1 VTDETPKKS
10 SGHRPPDAVGTPP
23 ASGDAPPG
31 GRDDPDAAL
40 DRLASMGAGKKARLQ
55 PLPPTPA
62 VATYDAPP
70 SDPPSQPMG
79 SAQRTPRAR
88 PRPAGAPSSS
98 GHVARIAAPVVF
110 LIAVIALVGI
120 VVQSGVMT
128 GSTEPTPTPSV
139 KATKSTSVTKKY
151 VVKSG
156 DSWSSIAARFNTSVA
171 DLQALNPD
179 LSTTTLTVGIRIV
192 VPRQ

>member
-1 VTDETPKKS
+1 VTDETPMKS
-10 SGHRPPDAVGTPP
+10 SGGRPADAGGPTPT
-23 ASGDAPPG
+23 SGAAMPG
-31 GRDDPDAAL
+31 GSNDPDAAL
-40 DRLASMGAGKKARLQ
+40 ERLASMGAGKAVQ
-55 PLPPTPA
+55 PEPLPPAPA
-62 VATYDAPP
+62 VSTYDSPP
-70 SDPPSQPMG
+70 ASRPSQPMG

-88 PRPAGAPSSS
+88 PRPAGGPTST
-98 GHVARIAAPVVF
+98 GYVARIAAPVVF

-120 VVQSGVMT
+120 VVQSGVMN